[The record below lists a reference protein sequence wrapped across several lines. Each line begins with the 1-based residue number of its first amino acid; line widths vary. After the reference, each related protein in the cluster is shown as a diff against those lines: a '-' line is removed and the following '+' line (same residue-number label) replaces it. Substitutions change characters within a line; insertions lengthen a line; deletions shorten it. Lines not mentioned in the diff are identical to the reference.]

1 MSIVFSGNELIDIA
15 IGIEKQGI
23 VFYDVMARSTEQP
36 IARDLFIHLA
46 EAERDHAETFRSMLS
61 AVEKYTPPED
71 KIREYGDYVNALVKN
86 AVFTDE
92 MATNELATHLDS
104 EIEAVDIGISAE
116 KDSILFYYY
125 MKEVLP
131 QAGLSVLDKILNEE
145 KQHLSQL
152 NELKKNLL
160 GVEKDL
166 LMRSKLH
173 DFL

>member
-1 MSIVFSGNELIDIA
+1 MSIVFSGSELIDIA

-23 VFYDVMARSTEQP
+23 VFYDVMARSTEQA
-36 IARDLFIHLA
+36 IARDLFMHLA
-46 EAERDHAETFRSMLS
+46 EAERDHAETFRSMLA

-71 KIREYGDYVNALVKN
+71 KVREYGDYINALVKN

-131 QAGLSVLDKILNEE
+131 PTTVPVLEKILNEE

-152 NELKKNLL
+152 NELKKQMLSMKQP
-160 GVEKDL
+160 GK
-166 LMRSKLH
+166 SS
-173 DFL
+173 